1 MKVVF
6 TLILLASLGLMAGCG
21 DRAGSAS
28 SAATPVAAAPGLVS
42 PPDPAPPMPT
52 HFYAIKDG
60 QEYAYEK
67 AISEADKQQGKVAA
81 SLMMFSYLGRKGDT
95 YQVMVKVDNV
105 RSIAECT
112 KPCEFA
118 KIYTFIGNQFSN
130 KEILKLAPTAI
141 VTTVFADA
149 MNNQLD
155 PLLGE
160 QKGTPVTFWVDGERK
175 RLVVDDAKI
184 SGVTR

>member
-1 MKVVF
+1 MKKH
-6 TLILLASLGLMAGCG
+6 LIEAGVMACMALAVAGCG
-21 DRAGSAS
+21 DKAVPVAS
-28 SAATPVAAAPGLVS
+28 SAAPVVAASVVAE
-42 PPDPAPPMPT
+42 PPAQVMPT
-52 HFYAIKDG
+52 HFYAVKDG
-60 QEYAYEK
+60 NEYGYEK
-67 AISEADKQQGKVAA
+67 GLSDADRQQGKAAA

-95 YQVMVKVDNV
+95 YQVMMQMDNV

-118 KIYTFIGNQFSN
+118 KIYTFVGNQFSA
-130 KEILKLAPTAI
+130 KEMLKLTPVAI
-141 VTTVFADA
+141 VSSVFADA

-160 QKGTPVTFWVDGERK
+160 QKGTPVTFWVDSERK
-175 RLVVDDAKI
+175 RLIVDDAKT